1 MRPSDRKTERIFSL
15 GVQNINSQRKRVH
28 APTSISK
35 LLLKNKGASK
45 TFRTETF
52 CPAIE
57 YSKIKK
63 NAFLRSERSPV
74 IEFEV
79 IFGALYTEYRL
90 IEGNLK

>member
-1 MRPSDRKTERIFSL
+1 M
-15 GVQNINSQRKRVH
+15 
-28 APTSISK
+28 
-35 LLLKNKGASK
+35 

-63 NAFLRSERSPV
+63 IDFLRTERSPV

-90 IEGNLK
+90 T